1 MSLRPL
7 PFRAAAVAAFVLVAT
22 ATSALSVVAPGDGR
36 TFAIQRNGEDI
47 GHHTVTFARQGD
59 RLDVRIKVEVDYR
72 LLFIPLYRF
81 EHEAHEVWVGG
92 VLRELRAK
100 TNDNGDIFDV
110 VVLPNGSELLL
121 SVNGEERD
129 VGRNAVPSSLW
140 RQDMARPG
148 QLIDPADGAVMT
160 VDVGDAKW
168 EQITVRGVSIRAR
181 RYVMTGDLE
190 RELWYDSAGMFVK
203 VRFAGEDGS
212 DLQFRM
218 L

>member
-1 MSLRPL
+1 MLAKPL
-7 PFRAAAVAAFVLVAT
+7 QFRAIAAAVLVLAV
-22 ATSALSVVAPGDGR
+22 TSTGALSVVTPGDGR
-36 TFAIQRNGEDI
+36 SFAIQRNGEDI
-47 GHHTVTFARQGD
+47 GLHEVTFTRQDD

-72 LLFIPLYRF
+72 FLFIPVYLF

-100 TNDNGDIFDV
+100 TNDNGETFDV
-110 VVLPNGSELLL
+110 VVRPNGAGLVL

-129 VGRNAVPSSLW
+129 VGRDAVPSSLW
-140 RQDMARPG
+140 RQDMARAG

-168 EQITVRGVSIRAR
+168 EEITVRGETIRAR
-181 RYVMTGDLE
+181 RYVMTGDLD
-190 RELWYDSAGMFVK
+190 RELWYDAAGMLVK

-212 DLQFRM
+212 DLQFR
-218 L
+218 LL